1 MANFLEL
8 DNPLNYRKKMKGVV
22 FKPFQMKD
30 LKFRE
35 KRLPDD
41 IFRKKIAMKFH
52 EETEEQ
58 KRRKV

>member
-8 DNPLNYRKKMKGVV
+8 DKPEVYRKKMKGVV

-41 IFRKKIAMKFH
+41 CFRKKIAMKFH
-52 EETEEQ
+52 EET
-58 KRRKV
+58 